1 MRLNDNF
8 AIRKIG
14 GEYIMVAHVED
25 SLDYTRAIGLNETTV
40 YLLESL
46 TGQAFEVRDMARLL
60 VDKYEVTEEEAL
72 ADAEVLARKLV
83 ELGIAQDK

>member
-1 MRLNDNF
+1 
-8 AIRKIG
+8 
-14 GEYIMVAHVED
+14 MVAHVED

>member
-46 TGQAFEVRDMARLL
+46 TGQAFEVGDMARLL

-72 ADAEVLARKLV
+72 ADAEVLVRKLV